1 MNHGSV
7 LPGEASRSDSSQ
19 TRARLVPVGL
29 GNQADNFRSPPFSQ
43 PTIVM
48 GAVPG
53 RRWRKRPFFSANYD
67 LSLRHSN
74 TQGPVY
80 GPICLHDLITFL
92 YPPVPPLDLLALPL
106 GSFSAPYLPA
116 LPRMPPPA
124 RPAREAPPTIEHLCS
139 LLSSLRLSPSL
150 PDSTIDE
157 LCSLTSSWRV
167 SPASPDS
174 TSYALSSSGVL
185 PALPDSTS
193 DVLCS
198 SGVSPLPLLDHTPS
212 SCSAMGGPLAA
223 GVGLTPTSTVPDH
236 PNPPDVVAAA
246 VDHIATAAPAAAVKT
261 GLEHHQQMPQ
271 REEAVTRE
279 GGRLSPAATSSS
291 NCCEP
296 EASQDTPAQNPA
308 SAA

>member
-1 MNHGSV
+1 MNYGSL
-7 LPGEASRSDSSQ
+7 LPGEADSSQ
-19 TRARLVPVGL
+19 TRARLVPAGL
-29 GNQADNFRSPPFSQ
+29 GNQADSFISPPNPQ
-43 PTIVM
+43 PTAVM
-48 GAVPG
+48 GAVPGRSCITG

-124 RPAREAPPTIEHLCS
+124 RPAREAPPTVEHLCS

-150 PDSTIDE
+150 PDSTINE
-157 LCSLTSSWRV
+157 LCSLTSSWRVSPSLPDSTINELCSLMSSWRV

-174 TSYALSSSGVL
+174 TSDVLSSSGVS
-185 PALPDSTS
+185 PALPDST
-193 DVLCS
+193 
-198 SGVSPLPLLDHTPS
+198 T
-212 SCSAMGGPLAA
+212 
-223 GVGLTPTSTVPDH
+223 
-236 PNPPDVVAAA
+236 A
-246 VDHIATAAPAAAVKT
+246 VDHIATAAPAAAVNT

-279 GGRLSPAATSSS
+279 GGQPSPAATSSS
-291 NCCEP
+291 NGCEP
-296 EASQDTPAQNPA
+296 EASQDTPAQN
-308 SAA
+308 AATAA